1 MNQFCTARKQWDS
14 HQLSTGMKPKFH
26 HSNKEF
32 LFKLA
37 FSKGISSNG
46 SLGYSRWSNRPL
58 PILLPGGG
66 TEILQKPGFFDYEV
80 SSSPQVAE
88 WHMNFANNEIF
99 SAWATS
105 LLAQDEL
112 QVAEH
117 PALIGMRIEA
127 MKEGISLWS
136 VEDGAPTPI
145 LITGVERR
153 LSVDTSPN
161 EAAGRPYGI
170 YGNYFRNASES
181 QITSATTVITPPT
194 KSNILAI
201 EAPAYGSGRYTSNTI
216 IFILSTAYSGFSAVL
231 DESQL
236 SLNASTVRIHSGFWG
251 CGAYGGNRVLMLLLQ
266 MVAARLAGIDQITFH
281 TGDGS
286 GSLPFRESYEIYQR
300 IQRENLPV
308 DQVIDLVAGY
318 HFEWGESDGN

>member
-1 MNQFCTARKQWDS
+1 MNQFCKARKQWNS
-14 HQLSTGMKPKFH
+14 QQLIKNMKPRFH
-26 HSNKEF
+26 HSNKEL

-37 FSKGISSNG
+37 FSNG
-46 SLGYSRWSNRPL
+46 VPSDGTLGYSRWSSRPL
-58 PILLPGGG
+58 PTSF
-66 TEILQKPGFFDYEV
+66 TEGETEVLQRPGFFDYEV
-80 SSSPQVAE
+80 SSSEQVAE

-127 MKEGISLWS
+127 TKEGISLWS
-136 VEDGAPTPI
+136 VEDCAPTPI

-153 LSVDTSPN
+153 INIDTSPN
-161 EAAGRPYGI
+161 EGAGRPRGI
-170 YGNYFRNASES
+170 YGNNFRNASEA
-181 QITSATTVITPPT
+181 QIASATTVITPPT
-194 KSNILAI
+194 QSNILAI

-216 IFILSTAYSGFSAVL
+216 TYILSTAYSGFSAVL
-231 DESQL
+231 DESRL
-236 SLNASTVRIHSGFWG
+236 SLNAATVRIHSGFWG

-286 GSLPFRESYEIYQR
+286 GSLPFQESHEIYQR
-300 IQRENLPV
+300 IQMEKLPI

-318 HFEWGESDGN
+318 HFEWGETDGN

>member
-14 HQLSTGMKPKFH
+14 HQLSKNMKPKFH
-26 HSNKEF
+26 HSNKEL

-37 FSKGISSNG
+37 FSNGISNNG
-46 SLGYSRWSNRPL
+46 TLGYSRWSSRPL
-58 PILLPGGG
+58 PALL
-66 TEILQKPGFFDYEV
+66 TEGETEVLQRPGFFDYEV

-136 VEDGAPTPI
+136 VEDCAPTPI

-153 LSVDTSPN
+153 LSIDTSPN
-161 EAAGRPYGI
+161 ERAGRPHGI

-181 QITSATTVITPPT
+181 QIARATTVITPPT

-201 EAPAYGSGRYTSNTI
+201 EAPAYGSGRYTNNTI
-216 IFILSTAYSGFSAVL
+216 AFILSTAYSGFSAVL

-266 MVAARLAGIDQITFH
+266 MVAARLAGIDQIIFH

>member
-1 MNQFCTARKQWDS
+1 MNKFCTGRKQWDS
-14 HQLSTGMKPKFH
+14 HQLFKNIKPRFH
-26 HSNKEF
+26 HSNKEL
-32 LFKLA
+32 LFNLA
-37 FSKGISSNG
+37 FSSGISG
-46 SLGYSRWSNRPL
+46 SGALGYSRWSRRPL
-58 PILLPGGG
+58 PALL
-66 TEILQKPGFFDYEV
+66 TEVRTEVLQKPGFFDYEE
-80 SSSPQVAE
+80 SSSPQVAD

-153 LSVDTSPN
+153 LSIDTAPN
-161 EAAGRPYGI
+161 EDAGRPHGI

-216 IFILSTAYSGFSAVL
+216 TFILSTAYSGFSAVM
-231 DESQL
+231 DESRL
-236 SLNASTVRIHSGFWG
+236 SLNASEIRIHSGFWG

-266 MVAARLAGIDQITFH
+266 MLAAQLAGIDQITFH
-281 TGDGS
+281 TGDES
-286 GSLPFRESYEIYQR
+286 GALSFREANEIYQR
-300 IQRENLPV
+300 IRGANMPV
-308 DQVIDLVAGY
+308 DQVIDLVVGY